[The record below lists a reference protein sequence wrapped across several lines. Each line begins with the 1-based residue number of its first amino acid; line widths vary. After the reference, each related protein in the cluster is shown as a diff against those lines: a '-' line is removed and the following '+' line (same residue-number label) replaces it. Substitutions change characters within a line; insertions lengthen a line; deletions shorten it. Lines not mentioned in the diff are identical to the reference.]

1 MFSPLSSEIQK
12 QRRWKLPAII
22 AAIAIV
28 VIFVLGEPVWAV
40 YHHASSG
47 KRFVEEAEKEL
58 SGGDLKAAAL
68 HLSLAHQEFLE
79 SREKMERLSWYRA
92 IPGAGKQ
99 INALNN
105 LLASASSLS
114 GALSDLAN
122 IANTILSPLDAG
134 LAQAEHAEKQESLKV
149 LSRATPLLRETKNQ
163 LEQAQKDLDAVS
175 ELGLLPQISST
186 LGLMKEKLPLVQKT
200 VDKLILASQVL
211 PQMLGYPEEK
221 TYLFLFQNNMELRPA
236 GGFIGT
242 YGILKLKNGG
252 ILSFVTDDVY
262 NLDKEYD
269 SKVPT
274 PQPFQDYNK
283 RFEWYFRDSN
293 WSPDFPTAAEKAQWF
308 YRLEGG
314 PENVEGVIA
323 ITPTFIE
330 RILALTGPI
339 SVPDYPYEFTSEN
352 FSDQLEFHV
361 EQNFYKFE
369 EKAQRKN
376 IIGDF
381 GDILIA
387 HALSLPKD
395 KLLTLFN
402 IVVEGFSEKHA
413 FVYLNDSEMQK
424 VISQSDWDGRV
435 KAAARDYFLYVD
447 CNLAS
452 LKSDPYVKRT
462 IDYSV
467 SWDGKNNPIARL
479 TMTYNHTGEFN
490 WRTTRYR
497 TYARVYA
504 PEGSALVKITGN
516 ESDVAVSEELGKTV
530 FGFFK
535 VTEPQTEES
544 VTLEY
549 KLPMRLAKQPYSL
562 YAQKQAGT
570 VRHQLNV
577 NIDWNGRTAEWKTD
591 LNEDREFQIN

>member
-1 MFSPLSSEIQK
+1 MFPTLHNETQK
-12 QRRWKLPAII
+12 QRRWKFPVII
-22 AAIAIV
+22 AAIVIT

-47 KRFVEEAEKEL
+47 KRFVEAAEKEL
-58 SGGDLKAAAL
+58 SGGDLKAAGL

-79 SREKMERLSWYRA
+79 SRKKMERLSWYKA
-92 IPGAGKQ
+92 IPGAGRQ
-99 INALNN
+99 IDALDN

-114 GALSDLAN
+114 GGLSDLAN
-122 IANTILSPLDAG
+122 IADAILSPLDAG
-134 LAQAEHAEKQESLKV
+134 LAQTQSGEKRESLQA
-149 LSRATPLLRETKNQ
+149 LSEAAPLLRETKNK
-163 LEQAQKDLDAVS
+163 LAQAQKDLDAVS
-175 ELGLLPQISST
+175 SAGLLPQISAT
-186 LGLMKEKLPLVQKT
+186 LGLMKNKLPLVQKT

-221 TYLFLFQNNMELRPA
+221 TYLFLFQNNMELRPS

-242 YGILKLKNGG
+242 YGILKLKNGE
-252 ILSFVTDDVY
+252 IASFVTDDVY
-262 NLDKEYD
+262 NLDKEYT
-269 SKVPT
+269 SKIPT

-293 WSPDFPTAAEKAQWF
+293 WSPDFPTAASKAEWF

-314 PENVEGVIA
+314 KENPEGVIA

-330 RILALTGPI
+330 RILELTGPI
-339 SVPDYPYEFTSEN
+339 TVPDYPYEFTAEN
-352 FSDQLEFHV
+352 FTDQLEFHV

-369 EKAQRKN
+369 EKSQRKN

-402 IVVEGFSEKHA
+402 VAVEGFSEKHA
-413 FVYLNDSEMQK
+413 LVYLNDPTMQK
-424 VISQSDWDGRV
+424 VIGQSDWDGRV
-435 KAAARDYFLYVD
+435 KEVQSDYFLYVD

-452 LKSDPYVKRT
+452 LKSDPYVKRS
-462 IDYSV
+462 IDYTV
-467 SWDGKNNPIARL
+467 TWDGKSNPVARL

-497 TYARVYA
+497 TYARVYVPA
-504 PEGSALVKITGN
+504 GSALVKIIGN
-516 ESDVAVSEELGKTV
+516 ESNVETSEELGKTV

-535 VTEPQTEES
+535 VTEPQTTES

-549 KLPMRLAKQPYSL
+549 KLPMRLAAQSYSL

-570 VRHQLNV
+570 VDYQLNV
-577 NIDWNGRTAEWKTD
+577 NIDWNGTTREWKTD
-591 LNEDREFQIN
+591 LKEDREF